1 MVEMRLVVVRREE
14 TSSMVETRLVEVR
27 CEETSWMVESRL
39 DGGDEAGCG
48 KT

>member
-1 MVEMRLVVVRREE
+1 
-14 TSSMVETRLVEVR
+14 MVETRLVEVR